1 MDGINCS
8 VKTSPCMKEWMV
20 ADFSKEANMVKKKKN
35 ECPVATPLFKYN
47 DTLL

>member
-8 VKTSPCMKEWMV
+8 VKTSPYMKEWMV
-20 ADFSKEANMVKKKKN
+20 QTDFPKEANTVEKN
-35 ECPVATPLFKYN
+35 ECPVASPLFKYN